1 MLDYLLKFFKVFNEK
16 ELHAT
21 QTDMSSDDF
30 WYIILYLW
38 MHLETDSKLK
48 LLMKIFSDL
57 GFDEQSD
64 FYEFLGHCLNSD
76 VYKES
81 ILMTEKLV

>member
-30 WYIILYLW
+30 SFIISYLW

-48 LLMKIFSDL
+48 LLMTIFSDM

-64 FYEFLGHCLNSD
+64 FYEFLCLCSNSD
-76 VYKES
+76 TYEEP
-81 ILMTEKLV
+81 I